1 MKNYDIQNEIML
13 NLYNTML
20 KIRMVEEEIAAR
32 YREDNM
38 RTPIH
43 LYIGQEAIAAGVC
56 QNLKDTDKIFSNH
69 RNHGH
74 YIAKGGDLKAMIAE
88 LHNKETGC
96 SRGRGGSMHLV
107 DNTKGILITSSIVAG
122 GVPIATGSALT
133 STLTKDNNVSVAF
146 FGDAA
151 SEEGVVYESLCF
163 AVLKNLPI
171 VYICENNLYSVGTA
185 INEREKEAS
194 LYRKFSG
201 LLPSIQIDGNNVFE
215 VYEKAKSA
223 INVARNGNGPTFI
236 ECLTYR
242 WKDHHDTR
250 TGTEENSGYRTK
262 KEWESWVERC
272 PINHCHDYLMDYGV
286 LQKKDENDYKLLI
299 RKQIEEAFY
308 YAINSDLPNPNSL
321 YDGLWG

>member
-146 FGDAA
+146 FGDA
-151 SEEGVVYESLCF
+151 GC
-163 AVLKNLPI
+163 
-171 VYICENNLYSVGTA
+171 
-185 INEREKEAS
+185 
-194 LYRKFSG
+194 
-201 LLPSIQIDGNNVFE
+201 
-215 VYEKAKSA
+215 
-223 INVARNGNGPTFI
+223 
-236 ECLTYR
+236 
-242 WKDHHDTR
+242 
-250 TGTEENSGYRTK
+250 
-262 KEWESWVERC
+262 
-272 PINHCHDYLMDYGV
+272 
-286 LQKKDENDYKLLI
+286 
-299 RKQIEEAFY
+299 
-308 YAINSDLPNPNSL
+308 
-321 YDGLWG
+321 